1 MGILNKAPN
10 PKEEALYQRV
20 FEELEEGIK
29 FKGLWAKAYA
39 KSNGDIDRVESIYI
53 DLRVDSL
60 RNEDKY
66 EAQRIA
72 YKNKQAKIE
81 EKERKEERNELKR
94 AAKKIKNK
102 IRNKKRLKF
111 IFWLLVLFILFQS
124 YRFGIWHSLFTS

>member
-29 FKGLWAKAYA
+29 VKGLWAKAYA
-39 KSNGDIDRVESIYI
+39 KSMGDIDKADSIYI
-53 DLRVDSL
+53 ELRVDSL

-72 YKNKQAKIE
+72 YENKQTKRE
-81 EKERKEERNELKR
+81 VKERKEERKELKK
-94 AAKKIKNK
+94 AARK
-102 IRNKKRLKF
+102 IRNKKRNKF
-111 IFWLLVLFILFQS
+111 IFWIIFALLV
-124 YRFGIWHSLFTS
+124 YMVW

>member
-10 PKEEALYQRV
+10 PKEEALYQQV
-20 FEELEEGIK
+20 YEELELGRK
-29 FKGLWAKAYA
+29 RKGLWAKALA
-39 KSNGDIDRVESIYI
+39 KCKGDIDRAESIYI
-53 DLRVDSL
+53 ELRVDSL

-72 YKNKQAKIE
+72 YENKQAKRE

-94 AAKKIKNK
+94 AARK